1 MDFLGRKC
9 DEIDGAHPRKDRS
22 MSRLFL
28 SVAFVVM
35 AASLHAQEKLVLPT
49 QAETLAKWPWSIS
62 LQSAP
67 FRQQSIQIRLA
78 PKEGMEFKYRL
89 EEKGAMLYS
98 WTATANV
105 HWELHS
111 QPDNSPRG
119 YAEFFDTQD
128 GNGSHGAY
136 NAPFPGI
143 HGWWWENKS
152 DQDVTITLTTA
163 GFYAETHEFRKGV
176 PVKVTKLE

>member
-1 MDFLGRKC
+1 
-9 DEIDGAHPRKDRS
+9 
-22 MSRLFL
+22 MSRIF
-28 SVAFVVM
+28 VAVALL
-35 AASLHAQEKLVLPT
+35 AAMTSLHAQEKPVLPT

-67 FRQQSIQIRLA
+67 FRQQSIQIKLA
-78 PKEGMEFKYRL
+78 PKEGMEYKYRL
-89 EEKGAMLYS
+89 ERGGAMMYS
-98 WTATANV
+98 WSSTSSV

-111 QPDNSPRG
+111 EPDNSPRG

-128 GNGSHGAY
+128 GTGSHGNY
-136 NAPFPGI
+136 QAPFPGI

-163 GFYAETHEFRKGV
+163 GFYTETREFRKGV
-176 PVKVTKLE
+176 PVKITKLD